1 MPHLVRNQK
10 VLGSRLAIFAAL
22 FVLIV
27 TLASCNKSENTT
39 SEKSAQKTFASPADA
54 GTAFVEAAKSG
65 EQISL
70 LAIFGPDAKDILLSG
85 DPVKDKDALKDFVA
99 AYNQMNRWR
108 KIKAAGQI
116 LYIGADNYLFP
127 IPLGQN
133 PSGEV
138 VLRHRGRQGR
148 NSCAKDRQ

>member
-1 MPHLVRNQK
+1 MRHLSRIHK
-10 VLGSRLAIFAAL
+10 MSAAPPITSLVLTT
-22 FVLIV
+22 VM
-27 TLASCNKSENTT
+27 ASCGKPVDKNI
-39 SEKSAQKTFASPADA
+39 QKTFAAPEDA
-54 GTAFVEAAKSG
+54 GAAFLEAAKSG
-65 EQISL
+65 DAGTL
-70 LAIFGPDAKDILLSG
+70 VAIFGPDAKSALFSG
-85 DPVKDKDALKDFVA
+85 DDLKDKRSLQDFVA
-99 AYNQMNRWR
+99 GYIQMHRWR
-108 KIKAAGQI
+108 EIKAGGQM